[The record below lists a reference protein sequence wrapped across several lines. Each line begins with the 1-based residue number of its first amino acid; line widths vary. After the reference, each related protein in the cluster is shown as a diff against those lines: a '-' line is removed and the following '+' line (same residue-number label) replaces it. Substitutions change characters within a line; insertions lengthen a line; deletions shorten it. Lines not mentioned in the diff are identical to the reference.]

1 MLIRSMEDLAKV
13 KQKALEQQNI
23 HAGKCNFHVRIG
35 TASCGV
41 AVGALETLDAIKQL
55 VAEKKLEDICIKQVG
70 CTGLC
75 ALEPLVQVQQV
86 GYPLVTYGR
95 VTPEVARRIVEQH
108 IQKGLVVQEY
118 VIESVL
124 EPDMGRI
131 VGD

>member
-1 MLIRSMEDLAKV
+1 
-13 KQKALEQQNI
+13 
-23 HAGKCNFHVRIG
+23 
-35 TASCGV
+35 
-41 AVGALETLDAIKQL
+41 
-55 VAEKKLEDICIKQVG
+55 
-70 CTGLC
+70 
-75 ALEPLVQVQQV
+75 VQQV

>member
-1 MLIRSMEDLAKV
+1 MLIRSMEDLARA
-13 KQKALEQQNI
+13 KQEALELQNA
-23 HAGKCNFHVRIG
+23 HAAKCNFHVRIG

-41 AVGALETLDAIKQL
+41 AAGALETLETFKRL
-55 VAEKKLEDICIKQVG
+55 VAENNLEHICIKQVG

-95 VTPEVARRIVEQH
+95 VTPEVARRIVELH
-108 IQKGLVVQEY
+108 IQKGIVVQEY

-131 VGD
+131 VGA